1 MSRSTAWVL
10 VLLAAPASGLQAPGA
25 LRMHR
30 GDSFAV
36 ASASRGAALTMQA
49 GDGGAAV
56 ESKHSRVLRP
66 LRSAS
71 TSVAATVLLALVGP
85 RGAARAAVPLEA
97 PTHSAT
103 TNSRSV
109 ENAAAPFSLRTLS
122 PRRGTIDQ
130 MEEDLAESRGD
141 APAEI
146 ARDMEQLVGRGM
158 GRQYMSRDLI
168 FGEELTELTPLQ
180 EELDELD
187 EYTSMNDGVV
197 GKFKASFTYI
207 ASAGIVYGL
216 VRILKVAEEF
226 FITSEKK
233 TMQEE
238 MDLTGMFISIDAGEV
253 EGAVDPNTGKNITI
267 GGVDNLPKASDPSA
281 DADVPAAGARTR
293 ERGFPLAAPACDSP
307 CTARSPPPNPPSA
320 PAPSWLTLLPPV
332 QARRRRRPPRRRR
345 RRGCC
350 ACAASATRPARTTWS
365 SGRISCR
372 RRPKSR
378 TRTNPSP
385 LAPARPGARP
395 PRARRVRK
403 SRRMPMT
410 QRAST
415 PSRTCSAEPELGG

>member
-10 VLLAAPASGLQAPGA
+10 LLLAAPASGLQAPGA

-49 GDGGAAV
+49 GDDGAAV
-56 ESKHSRVLRP
+56 ESTHSRVLRP

-97 PTHSAT
+97 P

-207 ASAGIVYGL
+207 ASFGIVYGL

-307 CTARSPPPNPPSA
+307 CTARSPPPNPP
-320 PAPSWLTLLPPV
+320 PPPPPLGPPCCPPCRRGGGGGHREGGGAV
-332 QARRRRRPPRRRR
+332 AAARARPRRL
-345 RRGCC
+345 GQL
-350 ACAASATRPARTTWS
+350 
-365 SGRISCR
+365 GRH
-372 RRPKSR
+372 
-378 TRTNPSP
+378 
-385 LAPARPGARP
+385 G
-395 PRARRVRK
+395 V
-403 SRRMPMT
+403 
-410 QRAST
+410 
-415 PSRTCSAEPELGG
+415 LGG

>member
-281 DADVPAAGARTR
+281 DADVPAAGAEAEEAT
-293 ERGFPLAAPACDSP
+293 EKEEAPWLLRVLGLGDS
-307 CTARSPPPNPPSA
+307 ASSDDMEFWADKLPPPPKIPNPNEPKPTGTSPTGGA
-320 PAPSWLTLLPPV
+320 AAKGKKGEEESEDADDTEGIDTLEDL
-332 QARRRRRPPRRRR
+332 
-345 RRGCC
+345 
-350 ACAASATRPARTTWS
+350 
-365 SGRISCR
+365 
-372 RRPKSR
+372 
-378 TRTNPSP
+378 
-385 LAPARPGARP
+385 
-395 PRARRVRK
+395 
-403 SRRMPMT
+403 
-410 QRAST
+410 
-415 PSRTCSAEPELGG
+415 LG